1 MASPFH
7 IVSNSVPAP
16 PGGSPLDPSAHPRP
30 DWLRVKFFNGPN
42 YQELKRIM
50 RTLGLNTVCESA
62 RCPNMGEC
70 WENRTATFM
79 ILGNICTRACGFCAV
94 PSGKPAAPP
103 DELEPERVAEAVERM
118 GLKYAVVTSVNRDDQ
133 ADGGA
138 AIFARTIREIHRRI
152 PACKVEVLIPD
163 FRGDWT
169 ALGTVIAAGPEV
181 LNHNTETVPRLY
193 HEVRK
198 GAIYSRSLELLRRAK
213 LLAPEMPTKT
223 GLMLGLGEAREEV
236 LAAMQD
242 LAAQGTNI
250 LTLGQYMQP
259 TREHLPVVRYVHPDE
274 FAEYKM
280 LGEQMGFSH
289 VESGPLVRS
298 SYHAFEQEAAA
309 HV

>member
-1 MASPFH
+1 
-7 IVSNSVPAP
+7 
-16 PGGSPLDPSAHPRP
+16 
-30 DWLRVKFFNGPN
+30 
-42 YQELKRIM
+42 M

-70 WENRTATFM
+70 WEHRTATFM

-103 DELEPERVAEAVERM
+103 DEHEPERVAEAAERM
-118 GLKYAVVTSVNRDDQ
+118 GLRYAVVTSVNRDDQ
-133 ADGGA
+133 PDGGA
-138 AIFARTIREIHRRI
+138 AIFARTIGEIRRRI

-163 FRGDWT
+163 FRGDWQ
-169 ALGTVIAAGPEV
+169 ALETVIAARPDV

-198 GAIYSRSLELLRRAK
+198 GAVYARSLELLRRAK

-223 GLMLGLGEAREEV
+223 GLMLGLGETREEV

-242 LAAQGTNI
+242 LAAQGTGI

-259 TREHLPVVRYVHPDE
+259 TREHLPVVRFVHPDE
-274 FAEYKM
+274 FAEYKT
-280 LGEQMGFSH
+280 LGEQMGFAH